1 MRLTRRERY
10 AAIGAALLVVLFAF
24 HQLAV
29 RAALDRIKTLE
40 RVIPGK
46 SRTVEKLRA
55 LSDEYR
61 TLQEQLNE
69 LNRSA
74 CQPDGPGMLSRM
86 ERIASDCLLARN
98 ITSMKPRTTRPAGT
112 FSESTVE
119 IRFEGVSIK
128 QLVDFLRR
136 VRAAQSPTVRSLEI
150 RQSAKTPSL
159 LDADVQLAALSR

>member
-1 MRLTRRERY
+1 
-10 AAIGAALLVVLFAF
+10 
-24 HQLAV
+24 
-29 RAALDRIKTLE
+29 
-40 RVIPGK
+40 
-46 SRTVEKLRA
+46 
-55 LSDEYR
+55 
-61 TLQEQLNE
+61 
-69 LNRSA
+69 
-74 CQPDGPGMLSRM
+74 MLSRM